1 MRRRWPIQFR
11 SEDSARPFFL
21 EVIAPPV
28 FANYFREL
36 ATIIPAQGMPDRGE
50 FMALAG
56 RYGLEFDFAAM
67 GSRVERYHLRLG

>member
-1 MRRRWPIQFR
+1 LI
-11 SEDSARPFFL
+11 S
-21 EVIAPPV
+21 PPA

-36 ATIIPAQGMPDRGE
+36 ATIIPAQGPPDPVE

-67 GSRVERYHLRLG
+67 GPLVEQHSLRLG

>member
-1 MRRRWPIQFR
+1 LISPL
-11 SEDSARPFFL
+11 A
-21 EVIAPPV
+21 

-36 ATIIPAQGMPDRGE
+36 ATVIPAQGPPDPVE

-67 GSRVERYHLRLG
+67 ETLVERYGLRLG